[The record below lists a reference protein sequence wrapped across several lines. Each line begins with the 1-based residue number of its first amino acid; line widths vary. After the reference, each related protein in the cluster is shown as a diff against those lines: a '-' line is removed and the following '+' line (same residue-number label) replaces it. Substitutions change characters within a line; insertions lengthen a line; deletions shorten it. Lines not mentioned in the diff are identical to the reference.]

1 MIIIINGSLGVG
13 KSSVA
18 EQLHYK
24 FDKSVHLDGDCIG
37 DVQPFKI
44 YDEARL
50 DHLYRTM
57 ELLIGFHQRN
67 GYRNFVINYVFESP
81 DSLQELLDLL
91 HPLDP
96 SIHCYW
102 LTCEEEEQAKR
113 IRNRGRE
120 DLQWELG
127 RFVELQQIQ
136 REASQHGFIGKEV
149 DTTRLSAAEAAETIW
164 KDAFNSQAAE

>member
-44 YDEARL
+44 YDVARL
-50 DHLYRTM
+50 DHLYRTL
-57 ELLIGFHQRN
+57 ELLVGFHQKN
-67 GYRNFVINYVFESP
+67 GYHNFVINYVFESP
-81 DSLQELLDLL
+81 ESLQELFDLL
-91 HPLDP
+91 RPLDP

-102 LTCEEEEQAKR
+102 LTCDEDEQAQR
-113 IRNRGRE
+113 IRNRRRE
-120 DLQWELG
+120 DLEWELG
-127 RFVELQQIQ
+127 RFVELRRIQQ
-136 REASQHGFIGKEV
+136 EAFGYGFIGKEV
-149 DTTRLSAAEAAETIW
+149 DTTRLSSQEVAQTIW
-164 KDAFNSQAAE
+164 EDVFSSQAA